1 MVNLGV
7 LMLALAWTNMDNS
20 SSNIDVIKLCI
31 HNDLNTRVEFALNEC
46 DTSIEW
52 YRKHGGNAY
61 VWSRTF
67 EVISLVLGSL
77 SPILI
82 LGFGYHWIQVVAATM
97 GATSSILIG
106 ISKIMKFESDWRRF
120 CISEQELVREK
131 YQFVTKTGNYS
142 KLADAE
148 EALRLFASRVTRIKK
163 LENDR
168 WKVALDTEMAVEEEK
183 GTIKSKSNHR
193 TGA

>member
-1 MVNLGV
+1 
-7 LMLALAWTNMDNS
+7 MLALAWTNMDNS